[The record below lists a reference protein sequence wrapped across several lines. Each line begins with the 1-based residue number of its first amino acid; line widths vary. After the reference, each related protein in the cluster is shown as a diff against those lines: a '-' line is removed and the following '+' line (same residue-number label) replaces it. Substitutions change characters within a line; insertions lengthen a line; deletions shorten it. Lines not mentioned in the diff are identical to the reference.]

1 MVLLEVKLFC
11 RTQRDLAI
19 SLNKLID
26 GYWNEDIT
34 EKNLRDSV
42 LKLYENNKSKF
53 IKNGFFT
60 KTVEQQC
67 GKRRLEVI
75 ERILKIQ

>member
-11 RTQRDLAI
+11 GTQRDLAI

-42 LKLYENNKSKF
+42 LKLYENNKNKF

>member
-1 MVLLEVKLFC
+1 MEVKLFC
-11 RTQRDLAI
+11 GTQRDLAI

-42 LKLYENNKSKF
+42 LKLYENNKNKF

>member
-1 MVLLEVKLFC
+1 LEVKLFC
-11 RTQRDLAI
+11 GTQRDLAI

-42 LKLYENNKSKF
+42 LKLYENNKNKF